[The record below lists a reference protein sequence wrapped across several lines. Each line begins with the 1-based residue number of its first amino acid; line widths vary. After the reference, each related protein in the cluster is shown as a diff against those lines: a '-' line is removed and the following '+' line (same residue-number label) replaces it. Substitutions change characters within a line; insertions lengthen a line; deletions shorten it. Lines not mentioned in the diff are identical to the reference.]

1 MDASEFKDVKQG
13 SEAWLKI
20 RLGKVTAS
28 RVSDVMAKLK
38 TGGYGASRDD
48 YMAQLICERLTGE
61 VAESFTNAS
70 MAWGTETEPMAR
82 AHYEM
87 VNSVL
92 VDQVGFISHP
102 DIQMA
107 GASPDGIVGN
117 GIIEIKCPNTSTH
130 IDTLLNKKVPAKY
143 IKQIQF
149 QLRCTGKAWCDF
161 VSFDPRLKGLEMFTK
176 RVERDEKL
184 ISEMDAEVVKF
195 LADLDKKLELL
206 MKEKNGTA

>member
-1 MDASEFKDVKQG
+1 MEQG
-13 SEAWLKI
+13 SEAWIKA

-92 VDQVGFISHP
+92 VDQVGFIAHP
-102 DIQMA
+102 DIEKA

-149 QLRCTGKAWCDF
+149 QLRCTGKEWCDF

-184 ISEMDAEVVKF
+184 ISEMDTEVVKF
-195 LADLDKKLELL
+195 LSDLDEKLNLL
-206 MKEKNGTA
+206 LKEKNGSA

>member
-1 MDASEFKDVKQG
+1 MEQG
-13 SEAWLKI
+13 SEAWIKA

-61 VAESFTNAS
+61 VAESFTNAA

-92 VDQVGFISHP
+92 VDQVGFIAHP
-102 DIQMA
+102 DIEMA

-149 QLRCTGKAWCDF
+149 QLRCTGKEWCDF
-161 VSFDPRLKGLEMFTK
+161 VSFDPRLKGLEMLTK

-195 LADLDKKLELL
+195 LADLDTKINLL
-206 MKEKNGTA
+206 LKEKNGTA

>member
-1 MDASEFKDVKQG
+1 MEQG
-13 SEAWLKI
+13 TPEWFAA

-61 VAESFTNAS
+61 VAESFTNSA

-92 VDQVGFISHP
+92 VDQVGFIAHP

-117 GIIEIKCPNTSTH
+117 GIIEIKCMNTHNH
-130 IDTLLNKKVPAKY
+130 IDTLLSKKVPARY

-149 QLRCTGKAWCDF
+149 QLRCTGKEWCDF

-195 LADLDKKLELL
+195 LSDLDEKLELL

>member
-1 MDASEFKDVKQG
+1 
-13 SEAWLKI
+13 
-20 RLGKVTAS
+20 
-28 RVSDVMAKLK
+28 MAKLK

-61 VAESFTNAS
+61 VAESFTNSA
-70 MAWGTETEPMAR
+70 MQWGTDTEPMAR

-102 DIQMA
+102 DIEKA
-107 GASPDGIVGN
+107 GASPDGIVFN

-149 QLRCTGKAWCDF
+149 QLRCTGKEWCDF

-195 LADLDKKLELL
+195 LSDLDKKLELL

>member
-61 VAESFTNAS
+61 VAESFTNAA

-92 VDQVGFISHP
+92 VDQVGFIAHP
-102 DIQMA
+102 DIEKA

-149 QLRCTGKAWCDF
+149 QLRCTGKEWCDF

-195 LADLDKKLELL
+195 LSDLDEKLNLL
-206 MKEKNGTA
+206 LKEKNGTA